1 MDAMHDSFNVQ
12 QVQGNEI
19 HGIPSPVRVQWR
31 EYQKSWES
39 TKFTLPETNIAIA
52 PENSPSQKDI
62 ASSNHQFSGAM
73 LVSGSVR

>member
-1 MDAMHDSFNVQ
+1 MTHLMFS
-12 QVQGNEI
+12 
-19 HGIPSPVRVQWR
+19 RCR
-31 EYQKSWES
+31 ETKSIAFHHQYAFSEENIKKSGES